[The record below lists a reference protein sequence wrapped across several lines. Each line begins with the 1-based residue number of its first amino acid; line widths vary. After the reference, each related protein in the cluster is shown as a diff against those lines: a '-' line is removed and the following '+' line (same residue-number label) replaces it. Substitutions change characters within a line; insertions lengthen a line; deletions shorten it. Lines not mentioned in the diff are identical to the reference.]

1 MLATGTTWMTSS
13 QTLRFHILLLV
24 MGGLLVFVGGCGSS
38 DTEVDPDDK
47 EAVARVFMAQLVE
60 GTITPGTIGFHE
72 IPDKFVQEGR
82 GLYIR
87 YGCTICHGMEGGGNG
102 PVSYTLKPPPR
113 DFRDPGA
120 YRIGRDVV
128 TIAGTLKDGMPDSP
142 SMVPFPHIK
151 DEERFKIAMYV
162 ASLQPSDDLEI
173 ASAWV
178 RATPPN
184 RDVTAAY
191 LVIENR
197 SDRSRELIAVETP
210 VAEYT
215 ELHTMR
221 MVDDMME
228 MEKINRLAVPPR
240 GEAALEPGGDHIML
254 FGVKRSLAEG
264 DSVTLTLR
272 FADGKAHTVTAEV
285 SKDRRST
292 E

>member
-1 MLATGTTWMTSS
+1 MLWWVKTRFSPS
-13 QTLRFHILLLV
+13 QVSRFYSRWLLICVLLILQA
-24 MGGLLVFVGGCGSS
+24 GCGSS
-38 DTEVDPDDK
+38 DPEVDPDDK
-47 EAVARVFMAQLVE
+47 EAVAQAFMAQLVE

-72 IPDKFVQEGR
+72 IPEKFAQDGKA
-82 GLYIR
+82 LYTR
-87 YGCTICHGMEGGGNG
+87 YGCAVCHGREGHGDG

-128 TIAGTLKDGMPDSP
+128 TIAGTLRDGMPDSP

-162 ASLQPSDDLEI
+162 ASLQPADDLEI
-173 ASAWV
+173 TGAWI

-197 SDRSRELIAVETP
+197 SDRVRELLSVETP
-210 VAEYT
+210 AAEYT

-221 MVDDMME
+221 YVDDMME
-228 MEKINRLAVPPR
+228 MKQVERLAVPAQ
-240 GEAALEPGGDHIML
+240 GEAALKPGGNHIML
-254 FGVKRSLAEG
+254 FGVKNSLAEG
-264 DSVTLTLR
+264 EQVSLTLR
-272 FADGKAHTVTAEV
+272 FADQSTRTVTAEV
-285 SKDRRST
+285 LKT
-292 E
+292 Q